1 MILYLL
7 ADKFLKS
14 KSEFESTNLRQQNAL
29 ARGLTTPPQFPQTD
43 NNKWPEWSLPPPE
56 GHQREKR
63 LSVHDDQDFGEQ
75 SRSAA
80 VSTAKRED
88 SFSCL
93 ADNSTLSESPT
104 TDEMVQSPPERS
116 ASGTVSGET
125 ETPHNDIAAKMRQ
138 SCFEKQDCS
147 TLMANQEKKENGHVS
162 NNAALLA
169 TEGPL
174 LTSSVDFVARS
185 SSSENLNSQQSR
197 IPAEQDDNVG
207 DIGLL
212 EEMSKVWY
220 RYAILQKCNWSTALS
235 SAFKGAQTNIKNEP
249 YNYFAWYSSLP
260 AIERFLYDLK
270 NWFL

>member
-7 ADKFLKS
+7 ADKVLKS
-14 KSEFESTNLRQQNAL
+14 KSEFESTILRQQNAL

-63 LSVHDDQDFGEQ
+63 LSIYDDQNYGEQ
-75 SRSAA
+75 SQSPV

-93 ADNSTLSESPT
+93 ADNSKLNESPIS
-104 TDEMVQSPPERS
+104 DEMVPLPPEGS

-125 ETPHNDIAAKMRQ
+125 ETPHNDIAANMR
-138 SCFEKQDCS
+138 QDCS
-147 TLMANQEKKENGHVS
+147 TLMANQKKKEDGHVS

-174 LTSSVDFVARS
+174 LTSSVDFVACS

-197 IPAEQDDNVG
+197 IPAEQDDIVG

-212 EEMSKVWY
+212 EEMSKV
-220 RYAILQKCNWSTALS
+220 
-235 SAFKGAQTNIKNEP
+235 
-249 YNYFAWYSSLP
+249 
-260 AIERFLYDLK
+260 
-270 NWFL
+270 

>member
-1 MILYLL
+1 MG
-7 ADKFLKS
+7 S
-14 KSEFESTNLRQQNAL
+14 KC
-29 ARGLTTPPQFPQTD
+29 
-43 NNKWPEWSLPPPE
+43 PEWSLPPPE

-63 LSVHDDQDFGEQ
+63 LSIYDDQNYGEQ
-75 SRSAA
+75 SQSPA

-93 ADNSTLSESPT
+93 ADNNTLNESPT
-104 TDEMVQSPPERS
+104 TDEMVPSPPEGS

-174 LTSSVDFVARS
+174 LTSSVDFVACS

-197 IPAEQDDNVG
+197 IPAEHDDIVG
-207 DIGLL
+207 DVGLL
-212 EEMSKVWY
+212 EEMIKV
-220 RYAILQKCNWSTALS
+220 
-235 SAFKGAQTNIKNEP
+235 
-249 YNYFAWYSSLP
+249 
-260 AIERFLYDLK
+260 
-270 NWFL
+270 

>member
-7 ADKFLKS
+7 ADKVLKS
-14 KSEFESTNLRQQNAL
+14 KSEFESINLRQQNAL

-116 ASGTVSGET
+116 ANGTVSGET

-174 LTSSVDFVARS
+174 LTSSVDFVACS

-220 RYAILQKCNWSTALS
+220 RYAILQKCN
-235 SAFKGAQTNIKNEP
+235 
-249 YNYFAWYSSLP
+249 
-260 AIERFLYDLK
+260 
-270 NWFL
+270 